1 MEVDCVWPK
10 RPDSLDLMLDLLD
23 SELRSLP
30 SLQSNPASAS
40 TSLNST
46 PSQQR
51 HILGTQSPHDQQDS
65 VTSSPLCSSETSP
78 YPSPVTSPT
87 ASPDQSPELVHGSG
101 ARPKIQKVCTP
112 REQTELEA
120 IDACK
125 WLRDCGF
132 PQYAQMYEDSCFPVD
147 ITSVETDH
155 DFLDRDSIQSLI
167 RRLRTLN
174 RCASMRIEAPRPQVV
189 DDSDEDEQCAISNK
203 WKYQRVS
210 RRWSRLEDFSQVP
223 EVTVDLAPVQSSD
236 IPSQLATSYSSYDS
250 VLTDSSDRVESHSY
264 TSASSFDSQT
274 GGYLRSPGIK
284 TSRTVSSPR
293 TKSPHPTDFPGL
305 LPVTIEIEPKSPP
318 PNDNGRDHRGV
329 KGLLKRMDTLRRK
342 RSRSSSRKR
351 TPSKDRV
358 VISGPVLQES
368 TMNQAKMDRLN
379 CVDVRK
385 TDENSNVQGKLG
397 EVVRRQPGQAAS
409 PHSRSRREGCVFDDD
424 ILNSLKNPTPKYSPN
439 TYNRRNESLSR
450 REALNR
456 GSVVRNGCISTA
468 RGSML
473 NYHTGSFNLG
483 SGTCKDVW
491 RPVIKRQASEDSLA
505 THSIYDNVP
514 TSSLDTA
521 GDIAAPQDKVAA
533 VEEILQSISG
543 LSEEIMSMSLSDFDE
558 DSSHNPSSAPPTL
571 SPLHQQVRLEIQD
584 RPAFPDSDM
593 GTSSSWDELE
603 VRRGVTQKPKDSGI
617 ETTCLNKLA
626 VGRRSRVQWHSFQK
640 SQHPL
645 LQVQPLEVHVLSA
658 GQLLVLRKLSLLKL
672 TALMERYSPSNRS
685 GWNWAMPRFMKRIR
699 APEYKD
705 KAVFGIPLLHVL
717 QRTGQP
723 LPQSIIYAMDYLR
736 RTAMDQVGIFRKS
749 GARSRIQALKRMNET
764 NPDTLSY
771 EGMMCYDVAD
781 MLKQY
786 FRELPEPLLT
796 NKLSETFVS
805 IFTRLPTELRLQAM
819 QAAIMLM
826 PDENREVLQTLLLF
840 LREVAQNVEENQMTP
855 YNLAVCFAPSLFHIA
870 GPRRGDHSLT
880 RRHRSG
886 RPNEK
891 ELSENVAAHECLN
904 MMITECEELFQVPE
918 DTMMQCRF
926 TYMEQGDPVTLDQLG
941 RKKFDESSDWHN
953 YIENCIQGLLKES
966 RDKFKGWVSVSCPND
981 VELTYK
987 KVGDGHPLRLWKCA
1001 VEVEAPPVELLNR
1014 VLRERHL
1021 WDEDLIKWRVV
1032 EKLDRQTE
1040 VFQYVTN
1047 SMAPH
1052 PTRDYCTLRSWRTD
1066 LPHDTCVLV
1075 ETSVKHP
1082 EAAIMGGL
1090 RGTVLASRYLIEPC
1104 GSGKSR
1110 LIHIVR
1116 IDTRGRSPEWYNR
1129 AYGHIC
1135 AAHVGQIRDSFRH
1148 SNEGPETKV

>member
-1 MEVDCVWPK
+1 MDYGRVARQGGEK
-10 RPDSLDLMLDLLD
+10 RW
-23 SELRSLP
+23 
-30 SLQSNPASAS
+30 SLQHV
-40 TSLNST
+40 
-46 PSQQR
+46 R
-51 HILGTQSPHDQQDS
+51 QDLKLH
-65 VTSSPLCSSETSP
+65 TENLSPLACKTE
-78 YPSPVTSPT
+78 
-87 ASPDQSPELVHGSG
+87 DHNF
-101 ARPKIQKVCTP
+101 
-112 REQTELEA
+112 REELEA
-120 IDACK
+120 IEACK

-189 DDSDEDEQCAISNK
+189 DDSDEEDQCAISNK
-203 WKYQRVS
+203 WKFQRVS
-210 RRWSRLEDFSQVP
+210 RRWSRLEDFPQVP
-223 EVTVDLAPVQSSD
+223 EVTVDLVPVQSSD
-236 IPSQLATSYSSYDS
+236 IPTQLTTSYSSYDS
-250 VLTDSSDRVESHSY
+250 VLTDSSDRGESYSY

-274 GGYLRSPGIK
+274 GGYLRSPCI
-284 TSRTVSSPR
+284 SRKSSRPVLSQN
-293 TKSPHPTDFPGL
+293 TKSPHTDVPGL
-305 LPVTIEIEPKSPP
+305 LPVTIEIEPGEPKAPL
-318 PNDNGRDHRGV
+318 PNDHSRDHRGV

-351 TPSKDRV
+351 IHSKDRV

-368 TMNQAKMDRLN
+368 TVNQVRMDRLN

-385 TDENSNVQGKLG
+385 TDENSNVQGRVVPG
-397 EVVRRQPGQAAS
+397 EVVRRQAAS

-424 ILNSLKNPTPKYSPN
+424 ILNSLKTTTAKYSPN
-439 TYNRRNESLSR
+439 TYNRRNESISR
-450 REALNR
+450 REGFNR
-456 GSVVRNGCISTA
+456 GSVVRNGCISTSC
-468 RGSML
+468 GSML

-483 SGTCKDVW
+483 SGTCRDVW
-491 RPVIKRQASEDSLA
+491 RPVIRRQTSEDSLA

-543 LSEEIMSMSLSDFDE
+543 LSQEIMSMSLSDFDE
-558 DSSHNPSSAPPTL
+558 DGSHNPGSAPPTL
-571 SPLHQQVRLEIQD
+571 SPLHQQVQLEIQD
-584 RPAFPDSDM
+584 RPALPDSDM
-593 GTSSSWDELE
+593 GTSSSWDELDE
-603 VRRGVTQKPKDSGI
+603 RRGVTQKAKDSG
-617 ETTCLNKLA
+617 TCLNKLA
-626 VGRRSRVQWHSFQK
+626 VGRRSRVRWHSFQK
-640 SQHPL
+640 SGRPALQAQP
-645 LQVQPLEVHVLSA
+645 LQVHILSA

-717 QRTGQP
+717 QHTGQP

-736 RTAMDQVGIFRKS
+736 RTALDQVGLFRKS

-764 NPDTLSY
+764 NPDSLSY

-796 NKLSETFVS
+796 NKLSETFIS
-805 IFTRLPTELRLQAM
+805 IFTRLPMDLRLQAM
-819 QAAIMLM
+819 QAAVMLM

-840 LREVAQNVEENQMTP
+840 LCEVAKNVEKNQMTP

-870 GPRRGDHSLT
+870 GPRRGDHALT

-886 RPNEK
+886 RPNER
-891 ELSENVAAHECLN
+891 ELSENVATHECLA
-904 MMITECEELFQVPE
+904 MMITECQELFQVPE

-966 RDKFKGWVSVSCPND
+966 RDKFRGWVSVSCPND

-1021 WDEDLIKWRVV
+1021 WDEDLMKWRVV

-1040 VFQYVTN
+1040 VFQFVTN

-1052 PTRDYCTLRSWRTD
+1052 PTRDFCTLRSWRTD
-1066 LPHDTCVLV
+1066 LPHDACVLV
-1075 ETSVKHP
+1075 ETSVEHQ
-1082 EAAIMGGL
+1082 EADIMGGV

-1116 IDTRGRSPEWYNR
+1116 IDERGRSPEWYNR

-1135 AAHVGQIRDSFRH
+1135 AAHVGQIRDSFKH

>member
-1 MEVDCVWPK
+1 MEDDCLWPK

-23 SELRSLP
+23 IELKNLP
-30 SLQSNPASAS
+30 NLQSNPTSAS

-46 PSQQR
+46 PSEQR
-51 HILGTQSPHDQQDS
+51 HILGTHSPHDKQDS
-65 VTSSPLCSSETSP
+65 VTSSPLCSTETSP
-78 YPSPVTSPT
+78 YPSPFTSPT
-87 ASPDQSPELVHGSG
+87 ASPDQSPELGHGSG
-101 ARPKIQKVCTP
+101 ARPKVQTVCTH

-120 IDACK
+120 IEACK

-132 PQYAQMYEDSCFPVD
+132 PQYAQMYEDACFPVD

-203 WKYQRVS
+203 WKFQRVS

-223 EVTVDLAPVQSSD
+223 EVTVDLVPVQSSD
-236 IPSQLATSYSSYDS
+236 IPTQLATSYSSYDS
-250 VLTDSSDRVESHSY
+250 VLTDSSDRVESYSY

-274 GGYLRSPGIK
+274 GGYLRSPCISRK
-284 TSRTVSSPR
+284 TSRT
-293 TKSPHPTDFPGL
+293 KSPDFPGL
-305 LPVTIEIEPKSPP
+305 LPVTIEIEPLEPKSPP

-385 TDENSNVQGKLG
+385 TDENSNVQGKPEQG

-450 REALNR
+450 RDGFSR
-456 GSVVRNGCISTA
+456 SSVVRNGCISTA

-483 SGTCKDVW
+483 TGTCKDVW

-593 GTSSSWDELE
+593 GMSSSWDELE
-603 VRRGVTQKPKDSGI
+603 ERRRATQKPKDSGM

-626 VGRRSRVQWHSFQK
+626 VSRRSRVQWHGFQK
-640 SQHPL
+640 SRPI
-645 LQVQPLEVHVLSA
+645 LQFQPLQVHVLSA

-736 RTAMDQVGIFRKS
+736 RTSMDQVGLFRKS

-771 EGMMCYDVAD
+771 EGMMSYDVAD

-796 NKLSETFVS
+796 NKLSETFIS
-805 IFTRLPTELRLQAM
+805 IFTRLPMELRLQAM

-840 LREVAQNVEENQMTP
+840 LCEVAKNVEENQMTP

-870 GPRRGDHSLT
+870 GPRRENHSLT
-880 RRHRSG
+880 RRHHSG

-891 ELSENVAAHECLN
+891 ELSENVAAHECLT
-904 MMITECEELFQVPE
+904 MMINECEQLFLVPE

-926 TYMEQGDPVTLDQLG
+926 TYMEQGDPVALDQLG

-1021 WDEDLIKWRVV
+1021 WDEDLMKWRVV

-1052 PTRDYCTLRSWRTD
+1052 PSRDFCTLRSWRTD

-1075 ETSVKHP
+1075 ETSVQHQD
-1082 EAAIMGGL
+1082 AAIMGGL

-1110 LIHIVR
+1110 LTHIVR
-1116 IDTRGRSPEWYNR
+1116 IDTRGRAPEWYNR

-1135 AAHVGQIRDSFRH
+1135 ASHVGQIRDSFKH